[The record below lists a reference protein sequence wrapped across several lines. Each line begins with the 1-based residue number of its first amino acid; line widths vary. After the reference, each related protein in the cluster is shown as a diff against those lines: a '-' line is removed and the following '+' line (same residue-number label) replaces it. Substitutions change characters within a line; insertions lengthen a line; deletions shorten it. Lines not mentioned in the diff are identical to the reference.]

1 MEQLQLRLLGLIGS
15 GRLIKVA
22 GLIDRMADGAFDF
35 TPWTPVFNFS
45 GQSAMSVPLH
55 WNADGLPVGVH
66 FVARVGHETTLLQ
79 LAGQLE
85 RARPWFKRLARIE
98 PLSIDAKQGASG
110 VLSTGSSTTA
120 PSPATRLR

>member
-15 GRLIKVA
+15 GRLIKMA
-22 GLIDRMADGAFDF
+22 GLIDRMSDGAFDF

-45 GQSAMSVPLH
+45 GQPAMSVPLH

-66 FVARVGHETTLLQ
+66 FVARVGHEATLLR

-85 RARPWFKRLARIE
+85 RARPWFKRLPPVVADC
-98 PLSIDAKQGASG
+98 S
-110 VLSTGSSTTA
+110 TA